1 MTPAAITA
9 VQPTGIP
16 TRAIS
21 HVALWL
27 VVFMGGF
34 VFVEP
39 SPYELM
45 LVLLMPVWLVVG
57 FSVPRALSPLIV
69 LMTLFLAG
77 GVLAA
82 TQAEDFSRQPLY
94 HAVTAFLAFSA
105 CFFACLVA
113 EDTRRVHTIISGWI
127 AAAIAT
133 TALGV
138 AGYFGLTGEL
148 FTKFGRASGGFQDP
162 NVFGPFLVFPFLVL
176 TRRVLTRPFGP
187 AFFSALLALALL
199 FGIFLSFSRAAW
211 GLTLITL
218 AMLGFLLFVTGR
230 NATARIRFVVLATAG
245 LAACAALIAVA
256 LSIPTVAELFQIRA
270 QIVQEHDYGPTGRFA
285 RYAAGFNLM
294 LDHPLGLGA
303 FEFARLF
310 GEDEHNI
317 WLKALTTYGW
327 LGFAAFVALVIW
339 TLAAAFPL
347 MFRTGPLR
355 DATQIAYILLIGQI
369 VMATVID
376 IDHWRHIYLLFGL
389 LWGAIAADRA
399 ATQARLSAYIGAH
412 PSAALRH

>member
-1 MTPAAITA
+1 MTSASIAAG
-9 VQPTGIP
+9 QPTGIP

-21 HVALWL
+21 HAALWL

-39 SPYELM
+39 SPYEL
-45 LVLLMPVWLVVG
+45 LLAVMIPAWLIVG
-57 FSVPRALSPLIV
+57 LTVPRAISPLIV
-69 LMTLFLAG
+69 LMALFLAG
-77 GVLAA
+77 GVLAS

-113 EDTRRVHTIISGWI
+113 EDTSRMKTIVAGWI

-133 TALGV
+133 TALGM

-176 TRRVLTRPFGP
+176 TRRVLTQPFGP
-187 AFFSALLALALL
+187 AFVSALLALVLML
-199 FGIFLSFSRAAW
+199 GIFLSFSRAAW
-211 GLTLITL
+211 GLTLVTL
-218 AMLGFLLFVTGR
+218 AMLGLLLFVTGR
-230 NATARIRFVVLATAG
+230 SATARIRFVVLATLG
-245 LAACAALIAVA
+245 LIACAALIAVA
-256 LSIPTVAELFQIRA
+256 LTIPTVAELFQIRA
-270 QIVQEHDYGPTGRFA
+270 QIVQEHDLGHMGRFQ
-285 RYAAGFNLM
+285 RYAVGFNLM

-317 WLKALTTYGW
+317 WLKALTAYGW

-339 TLAAAFPL
+339 TFVAAFPL
-347 MFRTGPLR
+347 VFRTGPLQA
-355 DATQIAYILLIGQI
+355 ATQIAYIVLLGQL

-376 IDHWRHIYLLFGL
+376 IDHWRHVYLLFGL
-389 LWGAIAADRA
+389 LWGAIAVDRA
-399 ATQARLSAYIGAH
+399 ATQARLSAHFRGQVPA
-412 PSAALRH
+412 PQRH